1 MNMKFSP
8 SLGNQSHMKCM
19 IRNTVDCFKAKAE
32 APNSGCK
39 CIPNNTFKSYFE
51 IHPSSLDWDECKTNS
66 EYAAC
71 FRIMGNC
78 SYDITKCQAPCEKVE
93 YRAHLFRENGMR
105 YANDNEIKLWISFNT
120 METEIKTEVELCDVA
135 TFIGT
140 AGGSLGLFIG
150 FSFTG
155 FADQILDFFIR
166 N

>member
-1 MNMKFSP
+1 MKFSQ
-8 SLGNQSHMKCM
+8 SSGNQSYMTCM
-19 IRNTVDCFKAKAE
+19 IRTIVDCFEERAK
-32 APNSGCK
+32 APNSGCE

-71 FRIMGNC
+71 FRIMDEC
-78 SYDITKCQAPCEKVE
+78 SYDVVTKCQASCGKVE
-93 YRAHLFRENGMR
+93 YRGHLFRENGMQSK
-105 YANDNEIKLWISFNT
+105 DNEVRLWVSFNT

>member
-1 MNMKFSP
+1 MH
-8 SLGNQSHMKCM
+8 SLQFCKKKYEYPTTEHVVWGN
-19 IRNTVDCFKAKAE
+19 
-32 APNSGCK
+32 
-39 CIPNNTFKSYFE
+39 
-51 IHPSSLDWDECKTNS
+51 CKTNS

-71 FRIMGNC
+71 FRIMDRC
-78 SYDITKCQAPCEKVE
+78 SYDVITKCQAPCEEVE
-93 YRAHLFRENGMR
+93 YRGQLLRENGMC
-105 YANDNEIKLWISFNT
+105 YAKDNEVKLWVSFNT
-120 METEIKTEVELCDVA
+120 METEILKEVELCDSA

>member
-1 MNMKFSP
+1 
-8 SLGNQSHMKCM
+8 M

-71 FRIMGNC
+71 FWIMTIC
-78 SYDITKCQAPCEKVE
+78 SKELITNTKCQASCEKVE
-93 YRAHLFRENGMR
+93 YRGHLFRENGMR
-105 YANDNEIKLWISFNT
+105 YAKDNGVMLWVSFNT
-120 METEIKTEVELCDVA
+120 METEILKEVELCDVA